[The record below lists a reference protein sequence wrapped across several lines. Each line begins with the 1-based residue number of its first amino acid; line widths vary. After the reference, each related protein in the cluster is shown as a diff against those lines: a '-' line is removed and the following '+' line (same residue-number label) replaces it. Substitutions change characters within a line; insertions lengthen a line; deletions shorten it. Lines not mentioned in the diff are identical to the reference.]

1 MKNKS
6 RIQGDNNSVYQGIKN
21 SNVDSLDSPKH
32 SKSYVIIGI
41 TVAILTLIAT
51 LIIGWENIEKF
62 FAK

>member
-6 RIQGDNNSVYQGIKN
+6 RIQGDNNSVYQEITN
-21 SNVDSLDSPKH
+21 SNIDSLDSPKH

-41 TVAILTLIAT
+41 IVAILTLIAT

-62 FAK
+62 FTK